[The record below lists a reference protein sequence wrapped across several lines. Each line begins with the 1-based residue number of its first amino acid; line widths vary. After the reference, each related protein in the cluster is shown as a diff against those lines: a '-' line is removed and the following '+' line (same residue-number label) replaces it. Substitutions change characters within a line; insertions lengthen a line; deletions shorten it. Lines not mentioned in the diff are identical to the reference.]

1 MADAP
6 CKRSASIPAR
16 RMLCREVMD
25 QRRRDALRRAAERVG
40 GRSRL
45 AGFLGVDAEQ
55 VERWLAGTETAPA
68 WAYSYAFD
76 LIADEASFSR

>member
-1 MADAP
+1 
-6 CKRSASIPAR
+6 
-16 RMLCREVMD
+16 MD
-25 QRRRDALRRAAERVG
+25 QRRRDALRRAAERAG
-40 GRSRL
+40 GKTRL

-55 VERWLAGTETAPA
+55 VERWLAGTETAPL